1 MQSSNKSDNAQS
13 SAGGQAAAPAQA
25 QAQAQLAR
33 ALHRTRGTM
42 NLLQRGANGQGQQP
56 GTNGVVVTHNPDGST
71 TYSC

>member
-1 MQSSNKSDNAQS
+1 
-13 SAGGQAAAPAQA
+13 
-25 QAQAQLAR
+25 
-33 ALHRTRGTM
+33 M